1 MKDKKLIVLYLAMIL
16 VGLALLFTKSA
27 PTPVEDN
34 GERVVAVEQQPPK
47 EEPKT
52 EIINV
57 AVAKHDINKKTILTK
72 DDYYFKS
79 IEVAINRER
88 PKFITET
95 AGIDSYVAKNHIA
108 KDTVIEESLIA
119 SPNSEDY
126 ILLALKEGNY
136 MFPFTIDTIDSY
148 LIKNL
153 KSGDLI
159 DLYVFYGDETE
170 KAANVREDRLVSPS
184 RDFVKNR
191 LKPIIVGKKVLFFD
205 FGDEEMDKSSYNKNR
220 TAQVQL
226 ELSNQEIKVLRSLM
240 TNSTIIMYPS
250 TFKKNVEDGLRLLS
264 DKEKNW
270 PLSEKDIFSG
280 TRINMLKGN

>member
-1 MKDKKLIVLYLAMIL
+1 MKDKKLIVLYLAMIV

-27 PTPVEDN
+27 PPADTPDDSAVVVE
-34 GERVVAVEQQPPK
+34 PPK
-47 EEPKT
+47 MEEPKT
-52 EIINV
+52 EVINV

-79 IEVAINRER
+79 IEVAINKER
-88 PKFITET
+88 PNFVTSASE
-95 AGIDSYVAKNHIA
+95 IDAHVVKNHIA

-126 ILLALKEGNY
+126 LMLALKDGNY
-136 MFPFTIDTIDSY
+136 MFPITIDPLDSY

-153 KSGDLI
+153 KGGDLV

-170 KAANVREDRLVSPS
+170 KAANIREDKLVSPS

-205 FGDEEMDKSSYNKNR
+205 VEKEMDKSYNKNNV
-220 TAQVQL
+220 AQVQL
-226 ELSNQEIKVLRSLM
+226 ELSNKEIKLLRTLM

-280 TRINMLKGN
+280 TRINLLKGN

>member
-1 MKDKKLIVLYLAMIL
+1 MKDKKLIVLYLAMIV

-27 PTPVEDN
+27 PPPVEPKA
-34 GERVVAVEQQPPK
+34 EPIVAEPPKIK

-57 AVAKHDINKKTILTK
+57 AVAKRDISKKTILTK

-88 PKFITET
+88 PNYITEP
-95 AGIDSYVAKNHIA
+95 AKLDAYVVKNHIA

-126 ILLALKEGNY
+126 VLLALKEGNY
-136 MFPFTIDTIDSY
+136 MFPFNLDPIDSY
-148 LIKNL
+148 LMKNL

-170 KAANVREDRLVSPS
+170 KGANIKEDKLVSPS

-191 LKPIIVGKKVLFFD
+191 LKPIIVGKKVLYFD
-205 FGDEEMDKSSYNKNR
+205 RGEDELDKNYNKNNA
-220 TAQVQL
+220 AQVQL
-226 ELSNQEIKVLRSLM
+226 ELSNREIKLLRTLM

-280 TRINMLKGN
+280 TRINLLKGN

>member
-1 MKDKKLIVLYLAMIL
+1 MKDKKLIVLYLAMIV

-27 PTPVEDN
+27 PPTTPDDSVVVVE
-34 GERVVAVEQQPPK
+34 PPK
-47 EEPKT
+47 MEEPKT
-52 EIINV
+52 EVINV

-79 IEVAINRER
+79 IEVAINKER
-88 PKFITET
+88 PNFITSASE
-95 AGIDSYVAKNHIA
+95 IDAHVVKNHIA
-108 KDTVIEESLIA
+108 KDTIIEESLIA

-126 ILLALKEGNY
+126 LMLALKDGNY
-136 MFPFTIDTIDSY
+136 MFPITIDPLDSY

-153 KSGDLI
+153 KGGDLV

-170 KAANVREDRLVSPS
+170 KAANIREDKLVSPS

-205 FGDEEMDKSSYNKNR
+205 VEKEMDKSYNKNNV
-220 TAQVQL
+220 AQVQL
-226 ELSNQEIKVLRSLM
+226 ELSNKEIKLLRTLM

-280 TRINMLKGN
+280 TRINTLKGN

>member
-1 MKDKKLIVLYLAMIL
+1 MKDKKLIVLYLAMIV

-27 PTPVEDN
+27 PPTTPDDSVVVVE
-34 GERVVAVEQQPPK
+34 PPK
-47 EEPKT
+47 MEEPKT
-52 EIINV
+52 EVINV

-79 IEVAINRER
+79 IEVAVNKER
-88 PKFITET
+88 PNFVTSASE
-95 AGIDSYVAKNHIA
+95 IDAHVVKNHIA

-126 ILLALKEGNY
+126 LMLALKDGNY
-136 MFPFTIDTIDSY
+136 MFPITIDPLDSY

-153 KSGDLI
+153 KGGDLV

-170 KAANVREDRLVSPS
+170 KAANVREDKLVSPS

-205 FGDEEMDKSSYNKNR
+205 VEKEMDKSYNKNNV
-220 TAQVQL
+220 AQVQL
-226 ELSNQEIKVLRSLM
+226 ELSNKEIKLLRTLM

-280 TRINMLKGN
+280 TRINLLKGN

>member
-1 MKDKKLIVLYLAMIL
+1 MKDKKLIVLYLAMIV

-27 PTPVEDN
+27 PPPVEPKE
-34 GERVVAVEQQPPK
+34 ERIVAEPPKK

-52 EIINV
+52 EVINV
-57 AVAKHDINKKTILTK
+57 AVAKRDINKKTILTK

-79 IEVAINRER
+79 IEVAVNKER
-88 PKFITET
+88 PKFVTE
-95 AGIDSYVAKNHIA
+95 AAKIDAYVVKNHIA
-108 KDTVIEESLIA
+108 KDTVIEENLIA

-126 ILLALKEGNY
+126 VLLALKEGNY
-136 MFPFTIDTIDSY
+136 MFPFSIDPIDSY
-148 LIKNL
+148 LLKNL

-170 KAANVREDRLVSPS
+170 KGANIREDKLVSPS

-191 LKPIIVGKKVLFFD
+191 LKPIIVGKKVLYFD
-205 FGDEEMDKSSYNKNR
+205 RGEDELDKNYNKNNV
-220 TAQVQL
+220 AQVQL
-226 ELSNQEIKVLRSLM
+226 ELSNREIKLLRTLM

-280 TRINMLKGN
+280 TRINLLKGN

>member
-1 MKDKKLIVLYLAMIL
+1 MKDKKLIVLYLAMIV
-16 VGLALLFTKSA
+16 VGLALLFTKSD
-27 PTPVEDN
+27 PQPV
-34 GERVVAVEQQPPK
+34 QPPPERIVEEAPKK

-79 IEVAINRER
+79 IEVAINKER

-95 AGIDSYVAKNHIA
+95 TGIDSYVVKNHIA
-108 KDTVIEESLIA
+108 KDTVIEESHIA

-136 MFPFTIDTIDSY
+136 MFPFNIDPIDSY
-148 LIKNL
+148 LIRNL

-170 KAANVREDRLVSPS
+170 KGANIREDKLVSPS

-191 LKPIIVGKKVLFFD
+191 LKPIIVGKKVLYFD
-205 FGDEEMDKSSYNKNR
+205 FGEDELDKNYNKNKA
-220 TAQVQL
+220 AQVQL
-226 ELSNQEIKVLRSLM
+226 ELSNREIKLLRTLM

-250 TFKKNVEDGLRLLS
+250 TFKKNVENGLRLLS

-280 TRINMLKGN
+280 TRINLLKGN

>member
-1 MKDKKLIVLYLAMIL
+1 MKDKKLIVLYLAMIV

-27 PTPVEDN
+27 PPAVTPDDSAVVVE
-34 GERVVAVEQQPPK
+34 PPK
-47 EEPKT
+47 MEEPKT
-52 EIINV
+52 EVINV
-57 AVAKHDINKKTILTK
+57 AVAKHNIDKKTILTK

-79 IEVAINRER
+79 IEVAINKER
-88 PKFITET
+88 PNFVTSASE
-95 AGIDSYVAKNHIA
+95 IDAHVVKNHIA

-126 ILLALKEGNY
+126 LMLALKDGNY
-136 MFPFTIDTIDSY
+136 MFPITIDPLDSY

-153 KSGDLI
+153 KGGDLV

-170 KAANVREDRLVSPS
+170 KAANVREDKLVSPS

-205 FGDEEMDKSSYNKNR
+205 VEKEMDKSYNKNNV
-220 TAQVQL
+220 AQVQL
-226 ELSNQEIKVLRSLM
+226 ELSNKEIKLLRTLM

-280 TRINMLKGN
+280 TRINLLKGN

>member
-1 MKDKKLIVLYLAMIL
+1 MKDKKLIVLYLAMIV

-27 PTPVEDN
+27 PPTTPDDSAVVVE
-34 GERVVAVEQQPPK
+34 PPK
-47 EEPKT
+47 MEEPKT
-52 EIINV
+52 EVINV

-79 IEVAINRER
+79 IEVAVNKER
-88 PKFITET
+88 PNFVTSASE
-95 AGIDSYVAKNHIA
+95 IDAHVVKNHIA

-126 ILLALKEGNY
+126 LMLALKDGNY
-136 MFPFTIDTIDSY
+136 MFPITIDPLDSY

-153 KSGDLI
+153 KGGDLV

-170 KAANVREDRLVSPS
+170 KAANIREDKLVSPS

-205 FGDEEMDKSSYNKNR
+205 VDKEMDKSYNKNNV
-220 TAQVQL
+220 AQVQL
-226 ELSNQEIKVLRSLM
+226 ELSNKEIKLLRTLM

-264 DKEKNW
+264 DREKNW

-280 TRINMLKGN
+280 TRINLLKGN

>member
-1 MKDKKLIVLYLAMIL
+1 MKDKKLIVLYLAMIV

-27 PTPVEDN
+27 PPPVEQKE
-34 GERVVAVEQQPPK
+34 ERIVAEPPKK

-79 IEVAINRER
+79 IEVAINKER

-95 AGIDSYVAKNHIA
+95 ARIDAYVVKNNIA

-126 ILLALKEGNY
+126 ILLALKEGNF
-136 MFPFTIDTIDSY
+136 MFPFAIDPIDSY
-148 LIKNL
+148 LMKNL

-159 DLYVFYGDETE
+159 DLYLFYGDETQT
-170 KAANVREDRLVSPS
+170 NDRESKLVSPS
-184 RDFVKNR
+184 RDFAKNR
-191 LKPIIVGKKVLFFD
+191 LKPIIVGKKVLYFD
-205 FGDEEMDKSSYNKNR
+205 VGEEELDKSYNKNK

-250 TFKKNVEDGLRLLS
+250 TFKKNVENGLRLLS

-280 TRINMLKGN
+280 TRINTLKGN

>member
-1 MKDKKLIVLYLAMIL
+1 MKDKKLIVLYLAMIV

-27 PTPVEDN
+27 PPPVEQKE
-34 GERVVAVEQQPPK
+34 ERIVAEPPK
-47 EEPKT
+47 REESKT

-57 AVAKHDINKKTILTK
+57 AVAKHDISKKTILTK

-79 IEVAINRER
+79 IEVAINKER

-95 AGIDSYVAKNHIA
+95 ARIDAYVVKNNIA

-126 ILLALKEGNY
+126 ILLALKEGNF
-136 MFPFTIDTIDSY
+136 MFPFAIDPIDSY
-148 LIKNL
+148 LMKNL

-159 DLYVFYGDETE
+159 DLYLFYGDETQT
-170 KAANVREDRLVSPS
+170 NDRETKLVSPS
-184 RDFVKNR
+184 RDFAKNR
-191 LKPIIVGKKVLFFD
+191 LKPIIVGKKVLYFD
-205 FGDEEMDKSSYNKNR
+205 VGEEDLDKSYNKNK

-250 TFKKNVEDGLRLLS
+250 TFKKNVENGLRLLS

-280 TRINMLKGN
+280 TRINLLKGN

>member
-1 MKDKKLIVLYLAMIL
+1 MKDKKLIVLYLAMIV

-27 PTPVEDN
+27 PPTTPDDSVVVVE
-34 GERVVAVEQQPPK
+34 PPK
-47 EEPKT
+47 MEEPKT
-52 EIINV
+52 EVINV

-79 IEVAINRER
+79 IEVAVNKER
-88 PKFITET
+88 PNFVTSASE
-95 AGIDSYVAKNHIA
+95 IDAHVVKNHIA
-108 KDTVIEESLIA
+108 KDTIIEESLIA

-126 ILLALKEGNY
+126 LMLALKDGNY
-136 MFPFTIDTIDSY
+136 MFPITIDPLDSY

-153 KSGDLI
+153 KGGDLV

-170 KAANVREDRLVSPS
+170 KAANIREDKLVSPS

-205 FGDEEMDKSSYNKNR
+205 VEKEMDKSYNKNNV
-220 TAQVQL
+220 AQVQL
-226 ELSNQEIKVLRSLM
+226 ELSNKEIKLLRTLM

-280 TRINMLKGN
+280 TRINLLKGN

>member
-1 MKDKKLIVLYLAMIL
+1 MKDKKLIVLYLAMIV

-27 PTPVEDN
+27 PPAVTPDDSAVVVE
-34 GERVVAVEQQPPK
+34 PPK
-47 EEPKT
+47 MEEPKT
-52 EIINV
+52 EVINV
-57 AVAKHDINKKTILTK
+57 AVAKHNIDKKTILTK

-79 IEVAINRER
+79 IEVAINKER
-88 PKFITET
+88 PNFITSASE
-95 AGIDSYVAKNHIA
+95 IDAHVVKNHIA

-126 ILLALKEGNY
+126 LMLALKDGNY
-136 MFPFTIDTIDSY
+136 MFPITIDPLDSY

-153 KSGDLI
+153 KGGDLV

-170 KAANVREDRLVSPS
+170 KAANVREDKLVSPS

-205 FGDEEMDKSSYNKNR
+205 VEKEMDKSYNKNNV
-220 TAQVQL
+220 AQVQL
-226 ELSNQEIKVLRSLM
+226 ELSNKEIKLLRTLM

-280 TRINMLKGN
+280 TRINLLKGN

>member
-1 MKDKKLIVLYLAMIL
+1 MKDKKLIVLYLAMIV

-27 PTPVEDN
+27 PPPVEQKE
-34 GERVVAVEQQPPK
+34 ERIVAEPPKK

-57 AVAKHDINKKTILTK
+57 AVAKRDISKKTILTK

-88 PKFITET
+88 PNYITEP
-95 AGIDSYVAKNHIA
+95 AKLDAYVVKNHIA

-126 ILLALKEGNY
+126 VLLALKEGNY
-136 MFPFTIDTIDSY
+136 MFPFNLDPIDSY
-148 LIKNL
+148 LMKNL

-170 KAANVREDRLVSPS
+170 KGANIKEDKLVSPS

-191 LKPIIVGKKVLFFD
+191 LKPIIVGKKVLYFD
-205 FGDEEMDKSSYNKNR
+205 RGEDELDKNYNKNNV
-220 TAQVQL
+220 AQVQL
-226 ELSNQEIKVLRSLM
+226 ELSNREIKLLRTLM

-280 TRINMLKGN
+280 TRINLLKGN

>member
-1 MKDKKLIVLYLAMIL
+1 MKDKKLIVLYLAMIV

-27 PTPVEDN
+27 PPPVEQKE
-34 GERVVAVEQQPPK
+34 ERIVAEPPKK

-79 IEVAINRER
+79 IEVAINKER

-95 AGIDSYVAKNHIA
+95 ARIDAYVVKNNIA

-126 ILLALKEGNY
+126 ILLALKEGNF
-136 MFPFTIDTIDSY
+136 MFPFAIDPIDSY
-148 LIKNL
+148 LMKNL

-159 DLYVFYGDETE
+159 DLYLFYGDETQI
-170 KAANVREDRLVSPS
+170 NDRETKLVSPS
-184 RDFVKNR
+184 RDFAKNR
-191 LKPIIVGKKVLFFD
+191 LKPIIVGKKVLYFD
-205 FGDEEMDKSSYNKNR
+205 VGEEDLDKGYNKNK

-250 TFKKNVEDGLRLLS
+250 TFKKNVENGLRLLS

-280 TRINMLKGN
+280 TRINLLKGN

>member
-1 MKDKKLIVLYLAMIL
+1 MKDKKLIVLYLAMII

-27 PTPVEDN
+27 PPPVEQKA
-34 GERVVAVEQQPPK
+34 EPIVVEPPKK

-57 AVAKHDINKKTILTK
+57 AVAKRDISKKTILTK

-88 PKFITET
+88 PNFITEP
-95 AGIDSYVAKNHIA
+95 ARLDAYVAKNHIA
-108 KDTVIEESLIA
+108 KDTVIEESLVA

-136 MFPFTIDTIDSY
+136 MFPFNLDPIDSY
-148 LIKNL
+148 LMKNL

-170 KAANVREDRLVSPS
+170 RSANSKEEKLVSPS

-191 LKPIIVGKKVLFFD
+191 LKPIIVGKKVLYFD
-205 FGDEEMDKSSYNKNR
+205 FGEEELDQKYKKNKA
-220 TAQVQL
+220 AQVQL
-226 ELSNQEIKVLRSLM
+226 ELSNPEIKLLRTLM

-280 TRINMLKGN
+280 TRINTLKGN

>member
-1 MKDKKLIVLYLAMIL
+1 MKDKKLIVLYLAMIV

-27 PTPVEDN
+27 PPPVEPKA
-34 GERVVAVEQQPPK
+34 EPIVAEPPKK

-79 IEVAINRER
+79 IEVAINKER
-88 PKFITET
+88 PKFITKT
-95 AGIDSYVAKNHIA
+95 TGIDSYVVKNHIA
-108 KDTVIEESLIA
+108 KDTVIEESHIA

-136 MFPFTIDTIDSY
+136 MFPFNIDPIDSY
-148 LIKNL
+148 LIRNL

-170 KAANVREDRLVSPS
+170 KGANIREDKLVSPS

-191 LKPIIVGKKVLFFD
+191 LKPIIVGKKVLYFD
-205 FGDEEMDKSSYNKNR
+205 FGEDELDKNYNKNKA
-220 TAQVQL
+220 AQVQL
-226 ELSNQEIKVLRSLM
+226 ELSNREIKLLRTLM

-280 TRINMLKGN
+280 TRINLLKGN

>member
-1 MKDKKLIVLYLAMIL
+1 MKDKKLIVLYLAMIV

-27 PTPVEDN
+27 PPTTPDDSVVVVE
-34 GERVVAVEQQPPK
+34 PPK
-47 EEPKT
+47 MEEPKT
-52 EIINV
+52 EVINV

-79 IEVAINRER
+79 IEVAVNKER
-88 PKFITET
+88 PNFVTSASE
-95 AGIDSYVAKNHIA
+95 IDAHVVKNHIA

-126 ILLALKEGNY
+126 LMLALKDGNY
-136 MFPFTIDTIDSY
+136 MFPITIDPLDSY

-153 KSGDLI
+153 KGGDLV

-170 KAANVREDRLVSPS
+170 KAANIREDKLVSPS

-205 FGDEEMDKSSYNKNR
+205 VEKEMDKSYNKNNV
-220 TAQVQL
+220 AQVQL
-226 ELSNQEIKVLRSLM
+226 ELSNKEIKLLRTLM

-280 TRINMLKGN
+280 TRINLLKGN

>member
-1 MKDKKLIVLYLAMIL
+1 MKDKKLIVLYLAMIV

-27 PTPVEDN
+27 PPAVTPDDSAVVVE
-34 GERVVAVEQQPPK
+34 PPK
-47 EEPKT
+47 MEEPKT
-52 EIINV
+52 EVINV
-57 AVAKHDINKKTILTK
+57 AVAKHNIDKKTILTK

-79 IEVAINRER
+79 IEVAINKER
-88 PKFITET
+88 PNFITSASE
-95 AGIDSYVAKNHIA
+95 IDAHVVKNHIA
-108 KDTVIEESLIA
+108 KDTIIEESLIA

-126 ILLALKEGNY
+126 LMLALKDGNY
-136 MFPFTIDTIDSY
+136 MFPITIDPLDSY

-153 KSGDLI
+153 KGGDLV

-170 KAANVREDRLVSPS
+170 KAANIREDKLVSPS

-205 FGDEEMDKSSYNKNR
+205 VEKEMDKSYNKNNV
-220 TAQVQL
+220 AQVQL
-226 ELSNQEIKVLRSLM
+226 ELSNKEIKLLRTLM

-280 TRINMLKGN
+280 TRINLLKGN

>member
-1 MKDKKLIVLYLAMIL
+1 MKDKKLIVLYLAMIV

-27 PTPVEDN
+27 PPPVEQKE
-34 GERVVAVEQQPPK
+34 ERIVAEPPKK

-79 IEVAINRER
+79 IEVAINKER

-95 AGIDSYVAKNHIA
+95 AGIDAYVVKNNIA

-126 ILLALKEGNY
+126 ILLALKEGNF
-136 MFPFTIDTIDSY
+136 MFPFAIDPIDSY
-148 LIKNL
+148 LMKNL

-159 DLYVFYGDETE
+159 DLYLFYGDETQI
-170 KAANVREDRLVSPS
+170 NDRETKLVSPS
-184 RDFVKNR
+184 RDFAKNR
-191 LKPIIVGKKVLFFD
+191 LKPIIVGKKVLYFD
-205 FGDEEMDKSSYNKNR
+205 VGEEDLDKSYNKNK

-250 TFKKNVEDGLRLLS
+250 TFKKNVENGLRLLS

-280 TRINMLKGN
+280 TRINTLKGN

>member
-1 MKDKKLIVLYLAMIL
+1 MKDKKLIVLYLAMIV

-27 PTPVEDN
+27 PPTTPDDSVVVVE
-34 GERVVAVEQQPPK
+34 PPK
-47 EEPKT
+47 MEEPKT
-52 EIINV
+52 EVINV

-79 IEVAINRER
+79 IEVAINKER
-88 PKFITET
+88 PNFVTSASE
-95 AGIDSYVAKNHIA
+95 IDAHVVKNHIA

-126 ILLALKEGNY
+126 LMLALKDGNY
-136 MFPFTIDTIDSY
+136 MFPITIDPLDSY

-153 KSGDLI
+153 KGGDLV

-170 KAANVREDRLVSPS
+170 KAANVREDKLVSPS

-205 FGDEEMDKSSYNKNR
+205 VDKEMDKSYNKNNV
-220 TAQVQL
+220 AQVQL
-226 ELSNQEIKVLRSLM
+226 ELSNKEIKLLRTLM

-280 TRINMLKGN
+280 TRINLLKGN

>member
-1 MKDKKLIVLYLAMIL
+1 MKDKKLIVLYLAMIV

-27 PTPVEDN
+27 PPTTPDDSVVVVE
-34 GERVVAVEQQPPK
+34 PPK
-47 EEPKT
+47 MEEPKT
-52 EIINV
+52 EVINV

-79 IEVAINRER
+79 IEVAVNKER
-88 PKFITET
+88 PNFVTSASE
-95 AGIDSYVAKNHIA
+95 IDAHVVKNHIA
-108 KDTVIEESLIA
+108 KDTIIEESLIA

-126 ILLALKEGNY
+126 LMLALKDGNY
-136 MFPFTIDTIDSY
+136 MFPITIDPLDSY

-153 KSGDLI
+153 KGGDLV

-170 KAANVREDRLVSPS
+170 KAANVREDKLVSPS

-205 FGDEEMDKSSYNKNR
+205 VDKEMDKSYNKNNV
-220 TAQVQL
+220 AQVQL
-226 ELSNQEIKVLRSLM
+226 ELSNKEIKLLRTLM

-280 TRINMLKGN
+280 TRINLLKGN

>member
-1 MKDKKLIVLYLAMIL
+1 MKDKKLIVLYLAMMV

-27 PTPVEDN
+27 PPT
-34 GERVVAVEQQPPK
+34 VAPPDTAVAIEPPPK
-47 EEPKT
+47 QEEPKT
-52 EIINV
+52 EVINV
-57 AVAKHDINKKTILTK
+57 AVAKHDIDTKTILTK

-79 IEVAINRER
+79 IEVAINKER
-88 PKFITET
+88 PKFITDAT
-95 AGIDSYVAKNHIA
+95 GIDAHVVRNHIA
-108 KDTVIEESLIA
+108 KDTIIEEGLIA

-126 ILLALKEGNY
+126 LLLALKDGNY
-136 MFPFTIDTIDSY
+136 MFPFTIDPIDSY

-153 KSGDLI
+153 KGGDLV

-170 KAANVREDRLVSPS
+170 KTANIREDKLVSPS

-191 LKPIIVGKKVLFFD
+191 IKPIIVGKKILFFEVE
-205 FGDEEMDKSSYNKNR
+205 EEMDNNYNRNNI
-220 TAQVQL
+220 AQVQL
-226 ELSNQEIKVLRSLM
+226 ELSNQEIKLLRTLM

-280 TRINMLKGN
+280 TRINLLKGN

>member
-1 MKDKKLIVLYLAMIL
+1 MKDKKLIVLYLAMIV

-27 PTPVEDN
+27 PPPVEQKE
-34 GERVVAVEQQPPK
+34 ERIVAEPPK
-47 EEPKT
+47 KEESKT

-57 AVAKHDINKKTILTK
+57 AVAKHDISKKTILTK

-79 IEVAINRER
+79 IEVAINKER

-95 AGIDSYVAKNHIA
+95 ARIDAYVVKNNIA

-126 ILLALKEGNY
+126 ILLALKEGNF
-136 MFPFTIDTIDSY
+136 MFPFAIDPIDSY
-148 LIKNL
+148 LMKNL

-159 DLYVFYGDETE
+159 DLYLFYGDETQI
-170 KAANVREDRLVSPS
+170 NDRETKLVSPS
-184 RDFVKNR
+184 RDFAKNR
-191 LKPIIVGKKVLFFD
+191 LKPIIVGKKVLYFD
-205 FGDEEMDKSSYNKNR
+205 VGEEDLDKGYNKNK

-250 TFKKNVEDGLRLLS
+250 TFKKNVENGLRLLS

-280 TRINMLKGN
+280 TRINTLKGN

>member
-1 MKDKKLIVLYLAMIL
+1 MKDKKLIVLYLAMIV

-27 PTPVEDN
+27 PPTTPDDSVVVVE
-34 GERVVAVEQQPPK
+34 PPK
-47 EEPKT
+47 MEEPKT
-52 EIINV
+52 EVINV

-79 IEVAINRER
+79 IEVAVNKER
-88 PKFITET
+88 PNFVTSASE
-95 AGIDSYVAKNHIA
+95 IDAHVVKNHIA

-126 ILLALKEGNY
+126 LMLALKDGNY
-136 MFPFTIDTIDSY
+136 MFPITIDPLDSY

-153 KSGDLI
+153 KGGDLV

-170 KAANVREDRLVSPS
+170 KAANIREDKLVSPS

-205 FGDEEMDKSSYNKNR
+205 VDKEMDKNYNKNNV
-220 TAQVQL
+220 AQVQL
-226 ELSNQEIKVLRSLM
+226 ELSNKEIKLLRTLM

-280 TRINMLKGN
+280 TRINLLKGN

>member
-1 MKDKKLIVLYLAMIL
+1 MKDKKLIVLYLAMIV

-27 PTPVEDN
+27 PPPVEQKE
-34 GERVVAVEQQPPK
+34 ERIVTEPPK
-47 EEPKT
+47 KEESKT

-57 AVAKHDINKKTILTK
+57 AVAKHDISKKTILTK

-79 IEVAINRER
+79 IEVAINKER

-95 AGIDSYVAKNHIA
+95 ARIDAYVVKNNIA

-126 ILLALKEGNY
+126 ILLALKEGNF
-136 MFPFTIDTIDSY
+136 MFPFAIDPIDSY
-148 LIKNL
+148 LMKNL

-159 DLYVFYGDETE
+159 DLYLFYGDETQI
-170 KAANVREDRLVSPS
+170 NDRETKLVSPS
-184 RDFVKNR
+184 RDFAKNR
-191 LKPIIVGKKVLFFD
+191 LKPIIVGKKVLYFD
-205 FGDEEMDKSSYNKNR
+205 VGEEDLDKSYNKNK

-250 TFKKNVEDGLRLLS
+250 TFKKNVENGLRLLS

-280 TRINMLKGN
+280 TRINLLKGN

>member
-1 MKDKKLIVLYLAMIL
+1 MKDKKLIVLYLAMIV

-27 PTPVEDN
+27 PPPVEQKE
-34 GERVVAVEQQPPK
+34 ERIVTEPPK
-47 EEPKT
+47 KEESKT

-57 AVAKHDINKKTILTK
+57 AVAKHDISKKTILTK

-79 IEVAINRER
+79 IEVAINKER

-95 AGIDSYVAKNHIA
+95 ARIDAYVVKNNIA

-126 ILLALKEGNY
+126 ILLALKEGNF
-136 MFPFTIDTIDSY
+136 MFPFAIDPIDSY
-148 LIKNL
+148 LMKNL

-159 DLYVFYGDETE
+159 DLYLFYGDETQI
-170 KAANVREDRLVSPS
+170 NDRETKLVSPS
-184 RDFVKNR
+184 RDFAKNR
-191 LKPIIVGKKVLFFD
+191 LKPIIVGKKVLYFD
-205 FGDEEMDKSSYNKNR
+205 VGEEDLDKSYNKNK

-250 TFKKNVEDGLRLLS
+250 TFKKNVENGLRLLS

-280 TRINMLKGN
+280 TRINTLKGN

>member
-1 MKDKKLIVLYLAMIL
+1 MKDKKLIVLYLAMII

-27 PTPVEDN
+27 PPPVEQKA
-34 GERVVAVEQQPPK
+34 EPIVAEPPKK

-79 IEVAINRER
+79 IEVAINKER

-95 AGIDSYVAKNHIA
+95 TGIDSYVVKNHIA
-108 KDTVIEESLIA
+108 KDTVIEESHIA

-136 MFPFTIDTIDSY
+136 MFPFNIDPIDSY
-148 LIKNL
+148 LIRNL

-170 KAANVREDRLVSPS
+170 KGANIREDKLVSPS
-184 RDFVKNR
+184 HDFVKNR
-191 LKPIIVGKKVLFFD
+191 LKPIIVGKKVLYFD
-205 FGDEEMDKSSYNKNR
+205 FGEDELDKNYKKNKA
-220 TAQVQL
+220 AQVQL
-226 ELSNQEIKVLRSLM
+226 ELSNREIKLLRTLM

-280 TRINMLKGN
+280 TRINLLKGN

>member
-1 MKDKKLIVLYLAMIL
+1 MKDKKLIVLYLAMIV

-27 PTPVEDN
+27 PPTTPDDSVVVVE
-34 GERVVAVEQQPPK
+34 PPK
-47 EEPKT
+47 MEEPKT
-52 EIINV
+52 EVINV

-79 IEVAINRER
+79 IEVAVNKER
-88 PKFITET
+88 PNFVTSASE
-95 AGIDSYVAKNHIA
+95 IDAHVVKNHIA
-108 KDTVIEESLIA
+108 KDTIIEESLIA

-126 ILLALKEGNY
+126 LMLALKDGNY
-136 MFPFTIDTIDSY
+136 MFPITIDPLDSY

-153 KSGDLI
+153 KGGDLV

-170 KAANVREDRLVSPS
+170 KAANVREDKLVSPS

-205 FGDEEMDKSSYNKNR
+205 VEKEMDKSYNKNNV
-220 TAQVQL
+220 AQVQL
-226 ELSNQEIKVLRSLM
+226 ELSNKEIKLLRTLM

-280 TRINMLKGN
+280 TRINLLKGN

>member
-1 MKDKKLIVLYLAMIL
+1 MKDKKLIVLYLAMII

-27 PTPVEDN
+27 PPPVEQKA
-34 GERVVAVEQQPPK
+34 EPIVVEPPKK

-57 AVAKHDINKKTILTK
+57 AVAKRDISKKTILTK

-88 PKFITET
+88 PNFITEP
-95 AGIDSYVAKNHIA
+95 ARLDAYVAKNHIA
-108 KDTVIEESLIA
+108 KDTVIEESLVA

-136 MFPFTIDTIDSY
+136 MFPFNLDPIDSY
-148 LIKNL
+148 LMKNL

-170 KAANVREDRLVSPS
+170 RSANSKEEKLVSPS

-191 LKPIIVGKKVLFFD
+191 LKPIIVGKKVLYFD
-205 FGDEEMDKSSYNKNR
+205 RGEDDLDKNYNKNNV
-220 TAQVQL
+220 AQVQL
-226 ELSNQEIKVLRSLM
+226 ELSNQEIKLLRTLM

-250 TFKKNVEDGLRLLS
+250 TFKKNVENGLRLLS

-280 TRINMLKGN
+280 TRINTLKGN

>member
-1 MKDKKLIVLYLAMIL
+1 MKDKKLIVLYLAMIV

-27 PTPVEDN
+27 PPPVEQKE
-34 GERVVAVEQQPPK
+34 ERIVAEPPK
-47 EEPKT
+47 KEESKT

-57 AVAKHDINKKTILTK
+57 AVAKHDISKKTILTK

-79 IEVAINRER
+79 IEVAINKER

-95 AGIDSYVAKNHIA
+95 ARIDAYVVKNNIA

-126 ILLALKEGNY
+126 ILLALKEGNF
-136 MFPFTIDTIDSY
+136 MFPFAIDPIDSY
-148 LIKNL
+148 LMKNL

-159 DLYVFYGDETE
+159 DLYLFYGDETQI
-170 KAANVREDRLVSPS
+170 NDRETKLVSPS
-184 RDFVKNR
+184 RDFAKNR
-191 LKPIIVGKKVLFFD
+191 LKPIIVGKKVLYFD
-205 FGDEEMDKSSYNKNR
+205 VGEEDLDKSYNKNK

-250 TFKKNVEDGLRLLS
+250 TFKKNVENGLRLLS

-280 TRINMLKGN
+280 TRINTLKGN

>member
-1 MKDKKLIVLYLAMIL
+1 MKDKKLIVLYLAMIV

-27 PTPVEDN
+27 PPPPVEQKE
-34 GERVVAVEQQPPK
+34 ERIVAEPPK
-47 EEPKT
+47 KEESKT

-79 IEVAINRER
+79 IEVAINKER

-95 AGIDSYVAKNHIA
+95 ARIDAYVVKNNIA

-126 ILLALKEGNY
+126 ILLALKEGNF
-136 MFPFTIDTIDSY
+136 MFPFAIDPIDSY
-148 LIKNL
+148 LMKNL

-159 DLYVFYGDETE
+159 DLYLFYGDETQT
-170 KAANVREDRLVSPS
+170 NDRESKLVSPS
-184 RDFVKNR
+184 RDFAKNR
-191 LKPIIVGKKVLFFD
+191 LKPIIVGKKVLYFD
-205 FGDEEMDKSSYNKNR
+205 VGEEELDKSYNKNK

-280 TRINMLKGN
+280 TRINTLKGN

>member
-1 MKDKKLIVLYLAMIL
+1 MKDKKLIVLYLAMIV

-27 PTPVEDN
+27 PPPVEQKE
-34 GERVVAVEQQPPK
+34 ERIVAEPPK
-47 EEPKT
+47 KEESKT

-57 AVAKHDINKKTILTK
+57 AVAKHDISKKTILTK

-79 IEVAINRER
+79 IEVAINKER

-95 AGIDSYVAKNHIA
+95 ARIDAYVVKNNIA

-126 ILLALKEGNY
+126 ILLALKEGNF
-136 MFPFTIDTIDSY
+136 MFPFAIDPIDSY
-148 LIKNL
+148 LMKNL

-159 DLYVFYGDETE
+159 DLYLFYGDETE
-170 KAANVREDRLVSPS
+170 RNDRESKLVSPS
-184 RDFVKNR
+184 RDFAKNR
-191 LKPIIVGKKVLFFD
+191 LKPIIVGKKVLYFD
-205 FGDEEMDKSSYNKNR
+205 VGEEDLDKSYNKNK

-250 TFKKNVEDGLRLLS
+250 TFKKNVENGLRLLS

-280 TRINMLKGN
+280 TRINTLKGN

>member
-1 MKDKKLIVLYLAMIL
+1 MKDKKLIVLYLAMIV

-27 PTPVEDN
+27 PPPVEQKE
-34 GERVVAVEQQPPK
+34 ERIVAEPPK
-47 EEPKT
+47 KEESKT

-57 AVAKHDINKKTILTK
+57 AVAKHDISKKTILTK

-79 IEVAINRER
+79 IEVAINKER

-95 AGIDSYVAKNHIA
+95 ARIDAYVVKNNIA

-126 ILLALKEGNY
+126 ILLALKEGNF
-136 MFPFTIDTIDSY
+136 MFPFAIDPIDSY
-148 LIKNL
+148 LMKNL

-159 DLYVFYGDETE
+159 DLYLFYGDETQI
-170 KAANVREDRLVSPS
+170 NDREIKLVSPS
-184 RDFVKNR
+184 RDFAKNR
-191 LKPIIVGKKVLFFD
+191 LKPIIVGKKVLYFD
-205 FGDEEMDKSSYNKNR
+205 VGEEDLDKSYNKNK

-250 TFKKNVEDGLRLLS
+250 TFKKNVENGLRLLS

-280 TRINMLKGN
+280 TRINTLKGN

>member
-1 MKDKKLIVLYLAMIL
+1 MKDKKLIVLYLAMIV

-27 PTPVEDN
+27 PPTTPDDSAVVVE
-34 GERVVAVEQQPPK
+34 PPK
-47 EEPKT
+47 MEEPKT
-52 EIINV
+52 EVINV

-79 IEVAINRER
+79 IEVAVNKER
-88 PKFITET
+88 PNFVTSASE
-95 AGIDSYVAKNHIA
+95 IDAHVVKNHIA

-126 ILLALKEGNY
+126 LMLALKDGNY
-136 MFPFTIDTIDSY
+136 MFPITIDPLDSY

-153 KSGDLI
+153 KGGDLV

-170 KAANVREDRLVSPS
+170 KAANVREDKLVSPS

-205 FGDEEMDKSSYNKNR
+205 VEKEMDKSYNKNNV
-220 TAQVQL
+220 AQVQL
-226 ELSNQEIKVLRSLM
+226 ELSNKEIKLLRTLM

-250 TFKKNVEDGLRLLS
+250 TFKKNVGDGLRLLS

-280 TRINMLKGN
+280 TRINTLKGN

>member
-1 MKDKKLIVLYLAMIL
+1 MKDKKLIVLYLAMMV

-27 PTPVEDN
+27 PPT
-34 GERVVAVEQQPPK
+34 VAPPDPAVAIEPPPK
-47 EEPKT
+47 QEEPKT
-52 EIINV
+52 EVINV
-57 AVAKHDINKKTILTK
+57 AVAKHDIDKKTILTK

-79 IEVAINRER
+79 IEVAINKER
-88 PKFITET
+88 PKFITDAT
-95 AGIDSYVAKNHIA
+95 GIDAHVVRNHIA
-108 KDTVIEESLIA
+108 KDTIIEEGLIA

-126 ILLALKEGNY
+126 LLLALKDGNY
-136 MFPFTIDTIDSY
+136 MFPFTIDPIDSY

-153 KSGDLI
+153 KGGDLV

-170 KAANVREDRLVSPS
+170 KTANIREDKLVSPS

-191 LKPIIVGKKVLFFD
+191 IKPIIVGKKILFFEVE
-205 FGDEEMDKSSYNKNR
+205 EEMDNNYNRNNI
-220 TAQVQL
+220 AQVQL
-226 ELSNQEIKVLRSLM
+226 ELSNQEIKLLRTLM

-280 TRINMLKGN
+280 TRINLLKGN

>member
-1 MKDKKLIVLYLAMIL
+1 MKDKKLIVLYLIMIV
-16 VGLALLFTKSA
+16 VGLALLFTKSD
-27 PTPVEDN
+27 PQPV
-34 GERVVAVEQQPPK
+34 QPPPERIVEEEPKK

-79 IEVAINRER
+79 IEVAINKER

-95 AGIDSYVAKNHIA
+95 TGIDSYVVKNHIA
-108 KDTVIEESLIA
+108 KDTVIEESHIA

-136 MFPFTIDTIDSY
+136 MFPFNIDPIDSY
-148 LIKNL
+148 LIRNL

-170 KAANVREDRLVSPS
+170 KGANIREDKLVSPS
-184 RDFVKNR
+184 HDFVKNR
-191 LKPIIVGKKVLFFD
+191 LKPIIVGKKVLYFD
-205 FGDEEMDKSSYNKNR
+205 FGEDELDKNYNKNKA
-220 TAQVQL
+220 AQVQL
-226 ELSNQEIKVLRSLM
+226 ELSNREIKLLRTLM

-280 TRINMLKGN
+280 TRINLLKGN

>member
-1 MKDKKLIVLYLAMIL
+1 MKDKKLIVLYLAMIV

-27 PTPVEDN
+27 PPPVEQKE
-34 GERVVAVEQQPPK
+34 ERIVAEPPK
-47 EEPKT
+47 REESKT

-57 AVAKHDINKKTILTK
+57 AVAKHDISKKTILTK

-79 IEVAINRER
+79 IEVAINKER

-95 AGIDSYVAKNHIA
+95 ARIDAYVVKNNIA

-126 ILLALKEGNY
+126 ILLALKEGNF
-136 MFPFTIDTIDSY
+136 MFPFAIDPIDSY
-148 LIKNL
+148 LMKNL

-159 DLYVFYGDETE
+159 DLYLFYGDETQT
-170 KAANVREDRLVSPS
+170 NDRETKLVSPS
-184 RDFVKNR
+184 RDFAKNR
-191 LKPIIVGKKVLFFD
+191 LKPIIVGKKVLYFD
-205 FGDEEMDKSSYNKNR
+205 VGEEDLDKSYNKNK

-250 TFKKNVEDGLRLLS
+250 TFKKNVENGLRLLS

-280 TRINMLKGN
+280 TRINTLKGN